1 MLRITEIKEDQKT
14 VRLRLDG
21 VITDEGLNELLAV
34 CSAIRNDA
42 GSRLILDMA
51 GVDFMSNQAAQEM
64 TELSSGDCR
73 IINCSPFIKTLLET
87 VAKGKPKQ

>member
-34 CSAIRNDA
+34 CSTIRN
-42 GSRLILDMA
+42 GIGPRLILDMA
-51 GVDFMSNQAAQEM
+51 GVDFMSNQAAQELA
-64 TELSSGDCR
+64 ELSSGDCR

-87 VAKGKPKQ
+87 VTKAKARQ

>member
-21 VITDEGLNELLAV
+21 VITDDGLDELLAA
-34 CSAIRNDA
+34 CSVIRNGA
-42 GSRLILDMA
+42 GPWLILDMA
-51 GVDFMSNQAAQEM
+51 GVDFMSNQAAQELV
-64 TELSSGDCR
+64 ELSSDDCR

-87 VAKGKPKQ
+87 VNLEKQQ

>member
-1 MLRITEIKEDQKT
+1 MLRITEINEDQNT

-21 VITDEGLNELLAV
+21 VITDEGLNELLAA

-42 GSRLILDMA
+42 ASRLILDMA

-64 TELSSGDCR
+64 TELSNGNCR
-73 IINCSPFIKTLLET
+73 IINCSPFISTLLDT
-87 VAKGKPKQ
+87 VTKAKARQ